1 MLLAVTQPS
10 YRLKSIFPGNQLFL
24 LQLGIQTDQLRV
36 ILDTNE
42 GGWRCINIWNSFHCS
57 ALKAGSS
64 TEAHIPECTKKGI
77 YTKHANNQPSWLC
90 TYTKSSHEKDK
101 IPPRAQVMSSSQAGM
116 GGYSSSIPQLLLQIP
131 NPEACSFMAN
141 WQLSISLR
149 GCVTSQPN
157 PFRFP
162 SAVQMLARWGGRS
175 VGAPYSAWRSR
186 LWEPQG
192 GCAWPK
198 SPIHLM
204 QVFPPC

>member
-1 MLLAVTQPS
+1 MYQHLEQFPSLCFKSGELNRSPHPRMYKKRYLYQARKQPAFLAMYLYQ
-10 YRLKSIFPGNQLFL
+10 IF
-24 LQLGIQTDQLRV
+24 TWER
-36 ILDTNE
+36 
-42 GGWRCINIWNSFHCS
+42 H
-57 ALKAGSS
+57 
-64 TEAHIPECTKKGI
+64 
-77 YTKHANNQPSWLC
+77 
-90 TYTKSSHEKDK
+90 K

-141 WQLSISLR
+141 WQLFISLR
-149 GCVTSQPN
+149 GCATSQPN

-162 SAVQMLARWGGRS
+162 SAVLLLVRWGGPS
-175 VGAPYSAWRSR
+175 VGAPCSACRLR